1 MDAAIANNPGQ
12 RFALRNGPDRELA
25 HRSVSPCRPEGKLF
39 TLNVGVT
46 VRGDRRMSKELD
58 DVTRALAGLQVA
70 VRRIKQNADVETAM
84 TQVVDCLVMALGEIE
99 VRLDLLER
107 GRLAELY

>member
-1 MDAAIANNPGQ
+1 MDAAIANK
-12 RFALRNGPDRELA
+12 FALRNGPDRELA

-46 VRGDRRMSKELD
+46 VRETVACQRNWTTS
-58 DVTRALAGLQVA
+58 RALLTRLQVA
-70 VRRIKQNADVETAM
+70 VRRIEQNADVETAM